1 MRALTSSGL
10 GVGIK
15 GDRDVG
21 VLPALRV
28 HEKLEVNGYV
38 VHGLMYATRQ
48 QASQRLRQQA
58 VCRLRQQ
65 AFLPHETATTG
76 THVPAKLST

>member
-1 MRALTSSGL
+1 MPSAVSMCLAFNVCMRALTSSGL

-38 VHGLMYATRQ
+38 VHGLPAPMFESTIMSP
-48 QASQRLRQQA
+48 QA
-58 VCRLRQQ
+58 
-65 AFLPHETATTG
+65 
-76 THVPAKLST
+76 